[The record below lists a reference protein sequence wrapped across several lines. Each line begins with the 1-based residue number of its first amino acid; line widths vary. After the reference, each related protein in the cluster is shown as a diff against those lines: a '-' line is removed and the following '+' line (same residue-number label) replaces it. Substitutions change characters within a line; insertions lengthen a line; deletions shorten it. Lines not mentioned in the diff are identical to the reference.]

1 MKERSAITMMCSW
14 TFDEMRLFLR
24 AIVNSSDLDEKLVAA
39 YQDLSKVQG
48 KPIGKSTEE
57 MLEFLGTKERENFVI
72 PPAVLDPLVRA
83 YEAKHEFFENE
94 VITLQGDLKRM
105 AATVEL
111 LLNDNNK
118 LRSHLTKRDSETS
131 QLLETIGLNDGE
143 TVLKLRKQIT
153 VLEDEMR
160 LLYQQLDQQKELR
173 SKTSQS
179 QDRLERENEEL
190 RRAFQKMKTDLEETK
205 LKSQQSA
212 EHRVVVNQ
220 SLAELQKKLDVE
232 IAEKS
237 RLEGENRK
245 QKDQMARLEQARKE
259 WERKMEMRDAD
270 SRKNEEMRLQEVA
283 LLTNSVNN
291 LKSELHA
298 KEREYNRLDQMVL
311 ANKLA

>member
-1 MKERSAITMMCSW
+1 MI
-14 TFDEMRLFLR
+14 
-24 AIVNSSDLDEKLVAA
+24 
-39 YQDLSKVQG
+39 
-48 KPIGKSTEE
+48 
-57 MLEFLGTKERENFVI
+57 EFLGTKERENFVI

-118 LRSHLTKRDSETS
+118 LRSHLTKRDTETS

-173 SKTSQS
+173 TKTSLS
-179 QDRLERENEEL
+179 QERLERENEEL
-190 RRAFQKMKTDLEETK
+190 RRVIQKMRVDLEETK

-212 EHRVVVNQ
+212 EHKVVINQ
-220 SLAELQKKLDVE
+220 SLGELQKKLDTE
-232 IAEKS
+232 IAERS

-245 QKDQMARLEQARKE
+245 LKDQMARLEQARKE
-259 WERKMEMRDAD
+259 WERKMDMRDAD

-283 LLTNSVNN
+283 LLTNTLNN

-298 KEREYNRLDQMVL
+298 KEREYNRLDQMVDRS
-311 ANKLA
+311 

>member
-1 MKERSAITMMCSW
+1 
-14 TFDEMRLFLR
+14 
-24 AIVNSSDLDEKLVAA
+24 VAA

-118 LRSHLTKRDSETS
+118 LRSHLTKRDTETS

-153 VLEDEMR
+153 VLEDELR

-173 SKTSQS
+173 GKTNLSYE
-179 QDRLERENEEL
+179 RLERENEEL
-190 RRAFQKMKTDLEETK
+190 RRVMQKMKVDLEETK

-220 SLAELQKKLDVE
+220 SLAELQKKLDIE
-232 IAEKS
+232 TAEKA
-237 RLEGENRK
+237 RLEGESRK
-245 QKDQMARLEQARKE
+245 QKDQIARLEQSRKE
-259 WERKMEMRDAD
+259 WERKIEMRDSD
-270 SRKNEEMRLQEVA
+270 SRKNEEMRMQEVA
-283 LLTNSVNN
+283 LLTNTVNN
-291 LKSELHA
+291 LKSELYSR
-298 KEREYNRLDQMVL
+298 EREYSRLDQMV
-311 ANKLA
+311 

>member
-1 MKERSAITMMCSW
+1 M
-14 TFDEMRLFLR
+14 TFSMTFVEMRRSSSRTVISSLR
-24 AIVNSSDLDEKLVAA
+24 IDEKLVSA

-72 PPAVLDPLVRA
+72 PPVVLDPLVRA

-94 VITLQGDLKRM
+94 VISLQGDLKRM

-118 LRSHLTKRDSETS
+118 LRSHLAKRDAETS

-160 LLYQQLDQQKELR
+160 LLYNQLDQQKELR
-173 SKTSQS
+173 AKNSMSQ
-179 QDRLERENEEL
+179 ERAEKENEDL
-190 RRAFQKMKTDLEETK
+190 KRIIQKMRVDLEETK
-205 LKSQQSA
+205 LRSQQSA
-212 EHRVVVNQ
+212 DQRVVVNQ
-220 SLAELQKKLDVE
+220 NLSEIQKKLDQE
-232 IAEKS
+232 MAEKT
-237 RLEGENRK
+237 RFETENRK
-245 QKDQMARLEQARKE
+245 QKDIIARLEQSRKE
-259 WERKMEMRDAD
+259 WERKIDMRDTD
-270 SRKNEEMRLQEVA
+270 SRKNEETRMQEVS
-283 LLTNSVNN
+283 LLSNTVNT

-298 KEREYNRLDQMVL
+298 KEREYNRLDQMVCL
-311 ANKLA
+311 